1 MPFFGCTEG
10 LARCLE
16 FNHHMRNSTRTRAAV
31 DTALSELIADAE
43 RKGWQPAEIVMA
55 LADAAEDYIL
65 LLAQRGAVRH

>member
-1 MPFFGCTEG
+1 MFGIQPPHE
-10 LARCLE
+10 E
-16 FNHHMRNSTRTRAAV
+16 FDPDTRQEDCRAAV